1 MHIQSKL
8 IEANKTVCDLKIGDH
23 YLEGESL
30 TDEQVD
36 NVEGQHVNIQSKLRY
51 TSGFLILKTSFSIQK
66 KVTDQFLVQGDHV
79 QLSFFLNGISR
90 MTEPLRNATCDLDI
104 GIMRRNYFKHYDRR
118 FVMRGGN
125 EVNYIALYLSRDFFY
140 QLVHKEPW
148 AEKDPFI
155 QGVLNGSESIRNDET
170 CAINLPVL
178 RTLEELIHNDYK
190 GLNQRYFT
198 ELKLKEL
205 LFLSHLQHCQLEVT
219 LRSNQLYTALE
230 KVKAYLVT
238 HLDNPPTIKQLS
250 RMFSL
255 NELKLKQGFKS
266 QFGTTIYAFVI
277 QLRMQK
283 AAKML
288 LENYSVNE
296 MSALLG
302 YRSVSHFISTYKKYY
317 GETPKKALM
326 KITRYVSIL
335 LFACAKTDALPLI
348 F

>member
-8 IEANKTVCDLKIGDH
+8 IEANKTVCDLQISDH
-23 YLEGESL
+23 YLVGEPL
-30 TDEQVD
+30 KDKQIA
-36 NVEGQHVNIQSKLRY
+36 NVAGQHVNIQSKLRY
-51 TSGFLILKTSFSIQK
+51 TSGLLILKTSFSIQK
-66 KVTDQFLVQGDHV
+66 KVTDQFLVHGDHV
-79 QLSFFLNGISR
+79 QLSFFLNGNSR
-90 MTEPLRNATCDLDI
+90 MTEPLRDTTCDLDI

-125 EVNYIALYLSRDFFY
+125 EVHYIALYLSRDFFH
-140 QLVHKEPW
+140 QLLHKELW
-148 AEKDPFI
+148 IEKDSFI
-155 QGVLNGSESIRNDET
+155 QGILNGSESMSNDET
-170 CAINLPVL
+170 CAISLPVL
-178 RTLEELIHNDYK
+178 KTLEELIHNDYE

-205 LFLSHLQHCQLEVT
+205 LFLSHLQHGQLAVAS
-219 LRSNQLYTALE
+219 RSNQLYTTLE

-238 HLDNPPTIKQLS
+238 HLNNPPTIKQLS

-255 NELKLKQGFKS
+255 NELKLKQGFKT

-296 MSALLG
+296 MSSLLG

-326 KITRYVSIL
+326 KMTSYIPL
-335 LFACAKTDALPLI
+335 LFLAIQKMAMWDL
-348 F
+348 